1 MASLAARGS
10 LSAWLIAALLAAG
23 VATAIDAASASAA
36 QGQEPGGGDAA
47 PPTAAPADTA
57 SPRAPRASQT
67 DVEIESQRRE
77 LESLRKQ
84 LDERRALSKELQ
96 GREKSLLGQLRET
109 EKSLQ
114 LTTAYV
120 NALERR
126 RRTVAANLGDA
137 TSELART
144 AVQLDSDRRRLAWRV
159 REIYK
164 RGRSADLEY
173 VLSAR
178 SFGDL
183 MSRTYYLA
191 RIAQEDRG
199 QMLLTE
205 ARRSQVQD
213 TKTHL
218 ESRKRELDRLKQES
232 DRERLALSQLTNAR
246 RTLLKKIRS
255 DAKSN
260 TQAAQELELASKR
273 IRGLI
278 DQLEKR
284 RLASERGAPGT
295 EPPLLGDFGRNRG
308 RLPWPVNGRVAR
320 SFGSQTNARFGTKTF
335 NSGIDIASNFGTPI
349 AAVAKGRVDY
359 VNWLEGYGKCVIINH
374 GGGFYT
380 LYAHASEIGVTVG
393 KEVAAGEIIG
403 RVGDTGS
410 TIGTALHFEIR
421 KGREALNPLEW
432 FR

>member
-1 MASLAARGS
+1 VAAAGLRVAAAGPRLAA
-10 LSAWLIAALLAAG
+10 AALLLAA
-23 VATAIDAASASAA
+23 AALLPSVGTSQA
-36 QGQEPGGGDAA
+36 QEPGAA
-47 PPTAAPADTA
+47 TPADTA
-57 SPRAPRASQT
+57 TARPARGANQT

-114 LTTAYV
+114 LTTAYL

-137 TSELART
+137 TTELART

-199 QMLLTE
+199 QMLLTQ
-205 ARRSQVQD
+205 ARRTQVQD

-218 ESRKRELDRLKQES
+218 ESRKRELDRLKAET
-232 DRERLALSQLTNAR
+232 DRERLALSQLTSTR

-260 TQAAQELELASKR
+260 EQAATELESASKR

-284 RLASERGAPGT
+284 RLAAERGAPGT
-295 EPPLLGDFGRNRG
+295 EPVLLGDFGRNRG

-320 SFGSQTNARFGTKTF
+320 SFGNQTNPRFNTTTF
-335 NSGIDIASNFGTPI
+335 NSGIDIASTFGTPI
-349 AAVAKGRVDY
+349 TAVARGRVEY

>member
-1 MASLAARGS
+1 MRTAWAAQSQAPGGRAASTPSAAPDTTARG
-10 LSAWLIAALLAAG
+10 AK
-23 VATAIDAASASAA
+23 
-36 QGQEPGGGDAA
+36 
-47 PPTAAPADTA
+47 
-57 SPRAPRASQT
+57 RAPSQT
-67 DVEIESQRRE
+67 DVEIDSQRRE
-77 LESLRKQ
+77 LESLRQQ
-84 LDERRALSKELQ
+84 LDERRAISKELQ
-96 GREKSLLGQLRET
+96 GKEKSLLGQLRET
-109 EKSLQ
+109 EKNLQ
-114 LTTAYV
+114 LTTAYL

-126 RRTVAANLGDA
+126 RRAVSSNLGDA

-183 MSRTYYLA
+183 MARTYYLA

-199 QMLLTE
+199 QMLLTQ
-205 ARRSQVQD
+205 ARRTQVQD

-218 ESRKRELDRLKQES
+218 ESRKRELDRLKAET
-232 DRERLALSQLTNAR
+232 DRERLALAHLTNDR
-246 RTLLKKIRS
+246 RNLLKKIRS
-255 DAKSN
+255 DSKSN
-260 TQAAQELELASKR
+260 EQAEQELERASAR

-284 RLASERGAPGT
+284 RLAAERGAPGT
-295 EPPLLGDFGRNRG
+295 ELPLLGDFGRNRG

-335 NSGIDIASNFGTPI
+335 NSGIDIAAAFGTPI

-380 LYAHASEIGVTVG
+380 LYAHASEIVVTVG
-393 KEVAAGEIIG
+393 KEVAAGETIG

-421 KGREALNPLEW
+421 KGREAVNPLDW

>member
-1 MASLAARGS
+1 V
-10 LSAWLIAALLAAG
+10 I
-23 VATAIDAASASAA
+23 
-36 QGQEPGGGDAA
+36 
-47 PPTAAPADTA
+47 
-57 SPRAPRASQT
+57 
-67 DVEIESQRRE
+67 
-77 LESLRKQ
+77 
-84 LDERRALSKELQ
+84 SKELQ

-109 EKSLQ
+109 EKNLQ

-126 RRTVAANLGDA
+126 RRTVSANLGDA
-137 TSELART
+137 TTELART

-199 QMLLTE
+199 QMLLTQ

-218 ESRKRELDRLKQES
+218 ESRKRELDRLKVET
-232 DRERLALSQLTNAR
+232 DRERLALSQLKSAR

-255 DAKSN
+255 DSKSN
-260 TQAAQELELASKR
+260 EQAAQELERASKR

-320 SFGSQTNARFGTKTF
+320 SFGPQTNARFNTTTF
-335 NSGIDIASNFGTPI
+335 NSGIDIASTFGTPI
-349 AAVAKGRVDY
+349 TAVAKGRIDY

-421 KGREALNPLEW
+421 KGREALNPLQW

>member
-1 MASLAARGS
+1 MAALATRGTVGLRLAAAT
-10 LSAWLIAALLAAG
+10 LLLAAG
-23 VATAIDAASASAA
+23 TAW
-36 QGQEPGGGDAA
+36 GQEP
-47 PPTAAPADTA
+47 AAPADTV
-57 SPRAPRASQT
+57 SPRAPRAANQT

-84 LDERRALSKELQ
+84 LDERRVISKDLQ
-96 GREKSLLGQLRET
+96 GKEKSLLGQLRET

-114 LTTAYV
+114 LTTAYLS
-120 NALERR
+120 ALERR
-126 RRTVAANLGDA
+126 RRSVSSNLGDA

-144 AVQLDSDRRRLAWRV
+144 GVQLDSDRRRLAWRV

-191 RIAQEDRG
+191 KIAQEDRG
-199 QMLLTE
+199 QMLLTQ
-205 ARRSQVQD
+205 ARRTQVQD
-213 TKTHL
+213 TKTRL
-218 ESRKRELDRLKQES
+218 EYRKRELDRLKAET
-232 DRERLALSQLTNAR
+232 DRERLALSQLTGAR
-246 RTLLKKIRS
+246 KTLLKKIRS
-255 DAKSN
+255 DARSN
-260 TQAAQELELASKR
+260 EQASQELESASKR

-284 RLASERGAPGT
+284 RLAAERGAPGT
-295 EPPLLGDFGRNRG
+295 EPVLLGDFGRNRG

-320 SFGSQTNARFGTKTF
+320 SFGNQTNPRFNTTTF
-335 NSGIDIASNFGTPI
+335 NSGIDIASTFGTPI
-349 AAVAKGRVDY
+349 AAVARGRVDY

>member
-1 MASLAARGS
+1 MAPLAARPTPAFP
-10 LSAWLIAALLAAG
+10 LATALLAAAVAIGPTWIG
-23 VATAIDAASASAA
+23 VRSAHGQQSAVPDTAASRP
-36 QGQEPGGGDAA
+36 Q
-47 PPTAAPADTA
+47 
-57 SPRAPRASQT
+57 RAPSST
-67 DVEIESQRRE
+67 DAEIESQRRE
-77 LESLRKQ
+77 LESLRRQ
-84 LDERRALSKELQ
+84 LDERREISKELQ
-96 GREKSLLGQLRET
+96 GKEKSLLGQLRET

-120 NALERR
+120 KALERR
-126 RRTVAANLGDA
+126 RRTVQANLGDA

-199 QMLLTE
+199 QMLLTQ
-205 ARRSQVQD
+205 ARRAQVQD

-218 ESRKRELDRLKQES
+218 ESRKRELDRLKAES
-232 DRERLALSQLTNAR
+232 DREQLALARLTNER
-246 RTLLKKIRS
+246 RNLLRKIRS

-260 TQAAQELELASKR
+260 QQAQVELEQASRR

-295 EPPLLGDFGRNRG
+295 DQPLLGDFGRNRG

-320 SFGSQTNARFGTKTF
+320 QFGNQMNPRFNTMTY
-335 NSGIDIASNFGTPI
+335 NSGIDIAASFGTPI
-349 AAVAKGRVDY
+349 TAVAKGKVDY

-380 LYAHASEIGVTVG
+380 LYAHASEIVVTVG
-393 KEVAAGEIIG
+393 KEVAAGETIG

-421 KGREALNPLEW
+421 KGREALNPLDW